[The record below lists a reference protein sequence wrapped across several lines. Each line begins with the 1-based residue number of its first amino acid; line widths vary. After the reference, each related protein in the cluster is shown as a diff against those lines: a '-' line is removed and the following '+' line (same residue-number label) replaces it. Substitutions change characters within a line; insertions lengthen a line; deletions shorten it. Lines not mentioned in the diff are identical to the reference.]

1 MTGIKF
7 CGLRTREDV
16 DIVNSVGADYAGFI
30 VTPGFGRSVGESGI
44 RELAPHVRK
53 GIVPAGVFVDDDPEL
68 IARLANDGVIGLIQL
83 HGSEDNG
90 YIERLKGITGVPVVR
105 SFVVGT
111 EEDIGA
117 VNACAA
123 DLVLLDSG
131 KGTGRTFDWSILGGV
146 KREFILAGGLDA
158 DNVSEAIRKVHPMIV
173 DTSSRMETDGA
184 KDFIKVKAFADAV
197 RATDEAGR
205 R

>member
-30 VTPGFGRSVGESGI
+30 VTPGFGRSVGESGV

-53 GIVPAGVFVDDDPEL
+53 GIVPAGVFVDDDMGL
-68 IARLANDGVIGLIQL
+68 ISRLANDGVIGLIQL
-83 HGSEDNG
+83 HGSEDNA
-90 YIERLKGITGVPVVR
+90 YIDKLKTLTDVPVVR
-105 SFVVGT
+105 SFVVKDR
-111 EEDIGA
+111 EDIGA
-117 VNACAA
+117 VNACTA

-131 KGTGRTFDWSILGGV
+131 RGTGNTFDWSVLDGIE
-146 KREFILAGGLDA
+146 REFILAGGLDA
-158 DNVSEAIRKVHPMIV
+158 DNVCEAIRTVHPKAV

-197 RATDEAGR
+197 RAADEAER